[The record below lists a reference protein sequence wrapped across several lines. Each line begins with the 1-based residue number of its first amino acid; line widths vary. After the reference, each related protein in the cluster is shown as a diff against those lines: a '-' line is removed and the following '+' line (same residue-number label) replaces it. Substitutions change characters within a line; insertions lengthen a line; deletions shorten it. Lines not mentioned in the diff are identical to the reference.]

1 VTLSFV
7 KVTGY
12 SLPKA
17 TTMRKLLTIM
27 ISVLA
32 MACSQAQTNPPF
44 DVSTVAS
51 FDEPWSMAFLPDG
64 RILVAEKKG
73 KLAIIGQDGQSFRS
87 VGGLPNVDYGGQGG
101 LGDVVLHPDFEAN
114 GLLYLSY
121 VEGAPGGTRGAAV
134 ARGVL
139 TLAERGGT
147 LSDVEVIW
155 RQYPKLVGYG
165 HYGHRIAFD
174 DDGYLWVSS
183 GDRQK
188 FTPSQDMQ
196 SNVGKLV
203 RLHDDGS
210 IPTDNPFVDYFSEDP
225 LVDDE
230 GVYPEIWS
238 LGHRNPLGMT
248 FDLDGQLW
256 VAEMG
261 PAGGDELNRIVR
273 GGNYGYPTVSNGD
286 HYDGR
291 DMPDHD
297 TNPDFDEPVIW
308 WTPTISPGNMMAYSD
323 DAFPDWQG
331 NLIIAGLSSRA
342 IIRIEID
349 GDDATEVERFAMGA
363 PIRSVVQGPDGDL
376 WVLEDESREG
386 QGRLLRLTPKN

>member
-1 VTLSFV
+1 M
-7 KVTGY
+7 K
-12 SLPKA
+12 
-17 TTMRKLLTIM
+17 KLLTIA
-27 ISVLA
+27 ISLLA
-32 MACSQAQTNPPF
+32 MACSQAQITPPF
-44 DVSTVAS
+44 EVTTVAS
-51 FDEPWSMAFLPDG
+51 FDEPWAMAFLPDG
-64 RILVAEKKG
+64 RILVTEKKG
-73 KLAIIGQDGQSFRS
+73 KLAIVGQDGQSFRS
-87 VGGLPNVDYGGQGG
+87 VRGIPNVDYGGQGG
-101 LGDVVLHPDFEAN
+101 FGDVVLHPDFETN
-114 GLLYLSY
+114 GLVYLSY

-134 ARGVL
+134 VRGVL
-139 TLAERGGT
+139 TLAEHGGT

-155 RQYPKLVGYG
+155 RQYRKVVGYG

-174 DDGYLWVSS
+174 DDGYLWISS

-196 SNVGKLV
+196 SNLGKIV

-210 IPTDNPFVDYFSEDP
+210 IPADNPFVDYYSKDP

-273 GGNYGYPTVSNGD
+273 GGNYGYPLVSNGD

-291 DMPDHD
+291 EIPDHD

-308 WTPTISPGNMMAYSD
+308 WTPTISPGNMMVYSG
-323 DAFPDWQG
+323 DAFTDWQG
-331 NLIIAGLSSRA
+331 NLIIAGLSSQA
-342 IIRIEID
+342 IIRIKID
-349 GDDATEVERFAMGA
+349 GENATEVERFAMGA
-363 PIRSVVQGPDGDL
+363 RIRSVVQGPEGAL
-376 WVLEDESREG
+376 WVLEDDSRG
-386 QGRLLRLTPKN
+386 SQGRLLKLTPRN